1 MSRIFLSWTKNLTS
15 YILFTRAKN
24 YLLLSHRIT
33 SQICGHSE
41 NYSLFNFVL
50 HLIFSSLS
58 VDSGP
63 VPSIGTNRG
72 TLIAYLQ
79 QCLPCWSQAVKAPM
93 IPPPTQFL
101 SQFFNSVFFFF
112 HYSFA
117 NPLCPSSL
125 SLSHWVPPSRSFKSP
140 NLPKSSYTHTLSNTN
155 PLFSLLHFSFSLLSY
170 HQIRSHHTPISF
182 FPSPIAPPIFHRSPS
197 ENAHFL
203 QLIPA
208 TAMRMD

>member
-1 MSRIFLSWTKNLTS
+1 M
-15 YILFTRAKN
+15 
-24 YLLLSHRIT
+24 
-33 SQICGHSE
+33 
-41 NYSLFNFVL
+41 

-101 SQFFNSVFFFF
+101 SQFFNSVFF
-112 HYSFA
+112 SLLVRQS
-117 NPLCPSSL
+117 PLSLSSL
-125 SLSHWVPPSRSFKSP
+125 SLSVPPSRSFKSP
-140 NLPKSSYTHTLSNTN
+140 NLPKSSYIHTLSNTN
-155 PLFSLLHFSFSLLSY
+155 PLFSLLHFSLSLLSY

>member
-41 NYSLFNFVL
+41 NYSFFNFVL

-63 VPSIGTNRG
+63 VPSIGTNTG

-112 HYSFA
+112 SLLVRQS
-117 NPLCPSSL
+117 PLSLFSL
-125 SLSHWVPPSRSFKSP
+125 SLSLSSSVEVLQIPKSP
-140 NLPKSSYTHTLSNTN
+140 KIQLYTY
-155 PLFSLLHFSFSLLSY
+155 PL
-170 HQIRSHHTPISF
+170 
-182 FPSPIAPPIFHRSPS
+182 
-197 ENAHFL
+197 
-203 QLIPA
+203 
-208 TAMRMD
+208 